1 MNNPLSPY
9 VPGSLVSLDG
19 FSCPVSR
26 SPAHFHTHDESGAY
40 LPDSSR
46 VPRRCPFMKPPYTIG
61 SVPSVSG
68 HAIAYR
74 LRSLPRVRRH
84 KDSKPPGSSERVL
97 PWQVTMDGLICAS
110 LYYTHYWYEVV
121 ILSTV

>member
-26 SPAHFHTHDESGAY
+26 SPAHFHTHDEYGAY
-40 LPDSSR
+40 LRDSSR

-74 LRSLPRVRRH
+74 LRSLPRVRRY

-97 PWQVTMDGLICAS
+97 PWQVTMDGLIRAS
-110 LYYTHYWYEVV
+110 LYHTHYWYEVV